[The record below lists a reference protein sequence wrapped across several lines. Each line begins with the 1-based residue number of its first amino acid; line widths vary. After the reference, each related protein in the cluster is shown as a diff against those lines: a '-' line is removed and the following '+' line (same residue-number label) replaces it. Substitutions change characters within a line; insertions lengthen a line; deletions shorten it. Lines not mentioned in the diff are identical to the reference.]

1 MDAVSARDK
10 AVEQAIARGDHAAAL
25 EAALANPPY
34 GSKDEALKD
43 ANHAVVMK
51 AVFATSEK
59 KVPGVVEALFARD
72 PGLTDALMKY
82 LYKGLERS
90 ENCGALL
97 KWHAACTEKAGL
109 GPIVRSMTDR
119 QRI

>member
-59 KVPGVVEALFARD
+59 KVPGVVEALFARWRHRVD
-72 PGLTDALMKY
+72 FAAVYVSEAHARDGWAL
-82 LYKGLERS
+82 
-90 ENCGALL
+90 
-97 KWHAACTEKAGL
+97 
-109 GPIVRSMTDR
+109 PVRASHRTPP
-119 QRI
+119 

>member
-1 MDAVSARDK
+1 MEAIQARSSE
-10 AVEQAIARGDHAAAL
+10 VESLLARGEHAEAL
-25 EAALANPPY
+25 AAALANPPY
-34 GSKDEALKD
+34 GSKDDALKD

-59 KVPGVVEALFARD
+59 KVPGVVDALFARD

-82 LYKGLERS
+82 LYKGLERA

-97 KWHAACTEKAGL
+97 KWHAACTETAGL
-109 GPIVRSMTDR
+109 GPIVRSLTDR
-119 QRI
+119 QRC